1 MSLRPSSAV
10 FSSTGACPA
19 TARRRRPC
27 QTTAFCRHSNTRSVG
42 RAAVLETGPVPPQ
55 DHKSGTASLPPNLR
69 LCMVSYA
76 QLRRLLKTGHSWGHG
91 AEWTVLTVP
100 NRNIL
105 TYLLK
110 FDMCPVP
117 RSLRVGKF
125 FKVIQI
131 TRLFFMHTCVYF
143 YEMFFFLNESWM
155 SVTKHGL

>member
-76 QLRRLLKTGHSWGHG
+76 QFRRLLETFVRHG

-143 YEMFFFLNESWM
+143 YEMFFFLNESW
-155 SVTKHGL
+155 SQ